1 MVEALVIGA
10 AAGVLVALVVAL
22 RRRRRRRASPVP
34 DADTRGVVTVTLDL
48 SMDRDDPAPARRL
61 AGAAAAPLFHDDPG
75 LEQVEVRDRDG
86 ALLAIIERAEGLEL
100 AERDAFSGVGG
111 ADRLA
116 LPTAVRGA
124 LPEDPSL
131 AEVVSAILAAAGH
144 DVDVDGDVVRAGD
157 RAVVALEATDPD
169 ALSAAFLRYR
179 ASGARTGVVV
189 SRRTVPASEVQRRE
203 LLAPDLRY
211 ARAGALQRM
220 ADALAV
226 GGDPIDFAL
235 GPPVS
240 GR

>member
-1 MVEALVIGA
+1 MVEALVIGGA
-10 AAGVLVALVVAL
+10 VGVLVALVVAL
-22 RRRRRRRASPVP
+22 GRRRRRRGSAPGP
-34 DADTRGVVTVTLDL
+34 DAGRRGMLTVTLDL
-48 SMDRDDPAPARRL
+48 SVDQQDPEPARRL
-61 AGAAAAPLFHDDPG
+61 ADAAAAPLFEDDPD
-75 LEQVEVRDRDG
+75 LEQVEVRDRAG
-86 ALLAIIERAEGLEL
+86 VLLAIIERAEGIEL
-100 AERDAFSGVGG
+100 AERDPFAGG

-116 LPTAVRGA
+116 LPAAVRGE
-124 LPEDPSL
+124 LPEAPSL
-131 AEVVSAILAAAGH
+131 AEVVAAILTAAGH
-144 DVDVDGDVVRAGD
+144 HVDVDGDVVRAGD

-226 GGDPIDFAL
+226 DGDPIDFAL